1 MHVALFWG
9 KVRPEWQN
17 EAYAS
22 IGLKMFEAASSMPG
36 FVALH
41 RLEVPD
47 GRELAIAY
55 FESEEAMEAWY
66 NHPDHRVVETLGR
79 REILEDYTIE
89 ILEMTRSYTK
99 ATSTFT
105 ASEHEERAA
114 DELAATNVSPGHP
127 QPATPSVR

>member
-17 EAYAS
+17 SEYAA
-22 IGLKMFEAASSMPG
+22 IGARMFERAASMPG

-41 RLEVPD
+41 KFDVPD

-55 FESEEAMEAWY
+55 FETEEQMTAWY
-66 NHPDHRVVETLGR
+66 HDPEHRAVETLGR
-79 REILEDYTIE
+79 REILDDYTIE

-99 ATSTFT
+99 RSSTFHPMPDDE
-105 ASEHEERAA
+105 AAA
-114 DELAATNVSPGHP
+114 DELVANLRK
-127 QPATPSVR
+127 PARS